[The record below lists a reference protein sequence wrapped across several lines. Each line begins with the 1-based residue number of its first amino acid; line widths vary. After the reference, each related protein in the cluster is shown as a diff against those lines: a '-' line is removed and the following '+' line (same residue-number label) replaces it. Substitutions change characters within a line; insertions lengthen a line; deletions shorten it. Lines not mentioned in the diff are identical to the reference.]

1 MEGDSKSRSSPANPG
16 SASPKRPL
24 IRTLV
29 WQNTW
34 LDVSLEGLVW
44 SAFDHPKLDWVRR
57 ENDCGVMRR
66 GSLVTMHRQRERESR
81 TNAHLTPD
89 PDLAPMQLDKQP
101 GKRQPETGAFYFLI
115 HRPHLAELFEHRHS
129 PEEEVPPSR
138 GRPLR
143 PPRSQLTSPPHAL
156 FPGTWAD

>member
-1 MEGDSKSRSSPANPG
+1 MEGDSKSRSSPANRG

-66 GSLVTMHRQRERESR
+66 GSLVTMHRQRERESQ
-81 TNAHLTPD
+81 TNAHLTAD
-89 PDLAPMQLDKQP
+89 PDLAPCSSTNSRESANPRPVPSTFLSTAP
-101 GKRQPETGAFYFLI
+101 TWRNSSNTVSWSSGAIPTPVSTTETST
-115 HRPHLAELFEHRHS
+115 RPSFA
-129 PEEEVPPSR
+129 
-138 GRPLR
+138 
-143 PPRSQLTSPPHAL
+143 A
-156 FPGTWAD
+156 A